1 MRAVLTVELRVM
13 DTDGSVLRVVEGVKS
28 EPGAPKLAHTR
39 LRLGLHQQRAT
50 RRHRRQFHGL

>member
-1 MRAVLTVELRVM
+1 VLTVELRVM

-28 EPGAPKLAHTR
+28 EPGAPKLVHTR